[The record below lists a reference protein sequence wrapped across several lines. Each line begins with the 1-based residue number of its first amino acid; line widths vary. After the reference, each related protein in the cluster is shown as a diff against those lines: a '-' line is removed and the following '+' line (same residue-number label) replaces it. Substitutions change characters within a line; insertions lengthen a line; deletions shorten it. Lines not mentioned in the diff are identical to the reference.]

1 MNKAKI
7 ISIANE
13 KGGVGKTT
21 TTVNTASC
29 LVKLGYKVLVVDFD
43 HQTHLTVSLG
53 FTEPEILEFTL
64 TDFIRDYVQHKDLN
78 EENIKKSIV
87 HSNGI
92 DLMPSTFLLS
102 DYEFALK
109 SITDGEYAL
118 ADILKPLIPEYDYI
132 LIDCK
137 SSVGIYTINALVVS
151 NSVLIPTQAHYLA
164 TNGLQLILYCIQTV
178 KKRLNPYLKIS
189 GILITMAQNNT
200 SLCKN
205 TIKTLKEDYAD
216 MFNIFDITI
225 PWSITV
231 ADAPSKG
238 IPLIDYAKNNKGAI
252 AYSEF
257 VEELV
262 INE

>member
-1 MNKAKI
+1 MKKANI

-53 FTEPEILEFTL
+53 FTEPETLEFTL

-118 ADILKPLIPEYDYI
+118 ADILKPLISDYDYI

-205 TIKTLKEDYAD
+205 TIKTLKDDYAD
-216 MFNIFDITI
+216 IFNIFDITI

-238 IPLIDYAKNNKGAI
+238 VPVIDYAKNNKGAI